1 MAKLTIDNSLL
12 ANEFFEDARLL
23 GIQCPAETTRF
34 VWMVNRIFGY
44 RFQYQQDGEIK
55 LSAQKRNYEF
65 PVYYCKEPN
74 MELVHLLY
82 VNGDDGKHLLP
93 ELRHIDYLWL
103 LKGELADESFL
114 VSLMQELRRMDQ
126 VQLVMELT
134 NEKIKNKEHLVL

>member
-1 MAKLTIDNSLL
+1 
-12 ANEFFEDARLL
+12 
-23 GIQCPAETTRF
+23 
-34 VWMVNRIFGY
+34 
-44 RFQYQQDGEIK
+44 
-55 LSAQKRNYEF
+55 
-65 PVYYCKEPN
+65 
-74 MELVHLLY
+74 
-82 VNGDDGKHLLP
+82 LLP